1 VLVGCGGGGHTTNVA
16 PKDAEAD
23 LQVAQEIMRLEQL
36 WGQALARRDTAFFS
50 RILAPEF
57 LTTGG
62 ELIKSKEEVIQE
74 LARGSGPLAV
84 PQLRSTRIKVYGDV
98 AVVTGLVTFDAPGGA
113 WALHSG
119 GCHIGE
125 VVSITADL
133 ASPCLSSVEYGSSDF
148 PTLLCHKGWP
158 V

>member
-1 VLVGCGGGGHTTNVA
+1 MLTAVVVLVGCGGGRPTSNVA

-50 RILAPEF
+50 QILAPEF

-62 ELIKSKEEVIQE
+62 ELVKSKEEVIQE

-98 AVVTGLVTFDAPGGA
+98 AVVTGLVTFDAPAG
-113 WALHSG
+113 
-119 GCHIGE
+119 
-125 VVSITADL
+125 
-133 ASPCLSSVEYGSSDF
+133 GSSPLTRFSEVWVKRDNRWQAV
-148 PTLLCHKGWP
+148 HGHYNQVGASMAK
-158 V
+158 